1 MDTRRRICEV
11 LQVLEAGA
19 DSLYLGLPSIV
30 DRNKN
35 VVLGFLKERMRKRIN
50 SLEGKF
56 LSRAGKEVLIKSML
70 QSLPSYAMNVFLF
83 PIGTC
88 KELERL
94 MASFWWKS
102 NKSNSNG
109 SGIVWMNWDRM
120 TRNKAEGGMGFRNL
134 RDFNLAMLGKQGWR
148 FMLRHDSLVSKIF
161 KARYYPQG
169 DFLSTELGS
178 NPSFIWSSIFA
189 AKDTVKLGLR
199 KGIGS
204 GLTVD
209 ITSDPCFK

>member
-1 MDTRRRICEV
+1 
-11 LQVLEAGA
+11 
-19 DSLYLGLPSIV
+19 
-30 DRNKN
+30 
-35 VVLGFLKERMRKRIN
+35 MRKRIN